1 MARRPDPEKLYLAH
15 RAGHMSRLEAQA
27 KMSPEKAEEWVSRW
41 EAEAALRGLDRHAEG
56 FWWPAWDWI
65 AERPTP

>member
-1 MARRPDPEKLYLAH
+1 
-15 RAGHMSRLEAQA
+15 MSRLEAQA